1 MQGLC
6 PQVGRLLD
14 HPDMA
19 AARLVCTA
27 WSTGI
32 ALGVTHL
39 RPKLSGINGKGLG
52 LSRGVGLTSKAVL
65 NLDP

>member
-1 MQGLC
+1 MRGLC
-6 PQVGRLLD
+6 PQVGKALEY
-14 HPDMA
+14 PDVA

-52 LSRGVGLTSKAVL
+52 LSRSV
-65 NLDP
+65 